1 MSSAADELPSGDD
14 PSPNTVLTGTI
25 GYLNADGTLGTL
37 LQGAIFGTLVS
48 VATGGINLIQSII
61 GLVVAPLD
69 AITAAIGQ
77 FIDATILEPLGIISA
92 TAETSATSISAQFGP
107 FALIAGTGVVL
118 GSFWLISTYL
128 QQEDTSDTL
137 AIPGFPDIPAIGP
150 IDVGVTED
158 GEEDEN

>member
-48 VATGGINLIQSII
+48 VATGGVDLIQSVF

-69 AITAAIGQ
+69 AMAAAIGE
-77 FIDATILEPLGIISA
+77 FIDATVLEPLGIIST
-92 TAETSATSISAQFGP
+92 TAETSATSIAAQFGP
-107 FALIAGTGVVL
+107 FALLTGVGVVL
-118 GSFWLISTYL
+118 GAFWMITQFLE
-128 QQEDTSDTL
+128 QEETSDTL

-150 IDVGVTED
+150 IDVGVTEE